1 MNLKSQCYDSE
12 LNFLLIVTS
21 AFSTRETVEPL
32 LCLSLYLYIYIYI
45 IILFSILVLLFFT
58 YLLINLTNQ
67 ASINMSIF
75 HITNIIAIYHKPLT
89 HCIFTASID
98 IALHMTQEY
107 LVEYVEM
114 RLHMKI
120 AQSNVIYV
128 ISGNILTA

>member
-1 MNLKSQCYDSE
+1 MLGQSAEFSLNCNICFFYKRDSGATPV
-12 LNFLLIVTS
+12 FI
-21 AFSTRETVEPL
+21 FIF
-32 LCLSLYLYIYIYI
+32 IYIYI

-67 ASINMSIF
+67 ASINISIF